1 LSWGSVRF
9 ILRSLL
15 IATIVFVVVSF
26 FLSMVLG
33 VLLFFHT
40 PEGAALSRLNLQ
52 SLVLN
57 LFVVLELVVPLR
69 LNVGRFFLGL
79 WSIYLACLIAA
90 LVGPKQRFDRALEA
104 GFSSSVRGAL
114 TNSMLVIPLVAS
126 MLLVLVVALQSL
138 QEAAGVPTG
147 AIEVSDPFRALLSLT
162 YAPLVETTG
171 FRLTPIGA
179 FLVPYLL
186 WRGRRKV
193 AGSSWSARLRSGLE
207 AFLYPEGAKDRLGL
221 ETVWGSGLRKGV
233 TPAEWIVVTVTAFGF
248 GLAHYT
254 SGAGWDIGKISTAAI
269 AGFCFGAAYLVY
281 GAHAAILLHWF
292 FDYYFIVYAIAAE
305 IFSGQLFLLSLLID
319 LVTIVLGLMG
329 WVGLVGVGVLSLV
342 RRVRPRPMPVAPIPP
357 VTTMQPVPRERYC
370 LFCGSRVR
378 GDVMFCTECGRR
390 QEPGG

>member
-1 LSWGSVRF
+1 LSWGSARF
-9 ILRSLL
+9 VLRSLL
-15 IATIVFVVVSF
+15 IATIIFVVVSF
-26 FLSMVLG
+26 FFSMVLG
-33 VLLFFHT
+33 VLLFFRT
-40 PEGAALSRLNLQ
+40 PDGVALSRLNLQ

-104 GFSSSVRGAL
+104 GFSSSVRSAL
-114 TNSMLVIPLVAS
+114 TSSMFVIPLVAC
-126 MLLVLVVALQSL
+126 MLLVFVVALQSL
-138 QEAAGVPTG
+138 QERMGVPTG
-147 AIEVSDPFRALLSLT
+147 VMEVSDPFRALLSLT

-193 AGSSWSARLRSGLE
+193 AGSSWTERLRSGLE
-207 AFLYPEGAKDRLGL
+207 AFLYPEGAKGRLGL

-233 TPAEWIVVTVTAFGF
+233 TLAEWVVVAATAFGF

-254 SGAGWDIGKISTAAI
+254 SGAGWDAGKISTAAI
-269 AGFCFGAAYLVY
+269 AGFCFGVAYLVY
-281 GAHAAILLHWF
+281 GVHTAILLHWF

-305 IFSGQLFLLSLLID
+305 IFSGQIVLVSILID
-319 LVTIVLGLMG
+319 LVTIALGLAGWVGVLGL
-329 WVGLVGVGVLSLV
+329 VALILV
-342 RRVRPRPMPVAPIPP
+342 RKVRPRPSPVAPIPP
-357 VTTMQPVPRERYC
+357 VTTLQPVPRERYC

-378 GDVMFCTECGRR
+378 GDVVFCTECGRR